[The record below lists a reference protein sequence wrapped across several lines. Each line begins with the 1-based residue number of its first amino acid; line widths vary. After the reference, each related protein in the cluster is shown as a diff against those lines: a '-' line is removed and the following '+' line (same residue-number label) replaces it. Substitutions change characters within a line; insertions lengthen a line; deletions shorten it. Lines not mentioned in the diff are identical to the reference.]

1 MYYQNKNTYE
11 IWKLDH
17 VETVK
22 SRPKDI
28 KVYVFENGERWNEHL
43 FFEFW
48 VKVEGYIPTEEELA
62 RN

>member
-17 VETVK
+17 IKTFE
-22 SRPKDI
+22 SHPKDI
-28 KVYVFENGERWNEHL
+28 KVYVFENGQRWCQDD
-43 FFEFW
+43 FFEYW
-48 VKVEGYIPTEEELA
+48 VKLEGYIPTEEELA